1 MPSAVAVL
9 RRVDSMVH
17 IMTGQKHPLRMAREA
32 RHWSIDTL
40 AALTGLSRRTL
51 LRAEHGR
58 GLNPSSRQLICTAF
72 DMTAEEL
79 GLTFRHTGGKLR
91 HMASHRLEIDEFD
104 RREFI
109 HLGKSAPSQRFKSDA
124 ATSHRRSSSLALSS
138 RKSVSMFNVDQLD
151 RGIAACRKLDDAGQA
166 LVAQPIIGHYR
177 TFARLLLGTLP
188 RAAVERHLIAAL
200 AQLYQV
206 TGWLMFD
213 VGRNQRAAQCYR
225 VARQAAEESGNDALM
240 ANILCCQSF
249 LEINC
254 AQFTA
259 AIEAAEHA
267 VVLASRSGNVASKV
281 NALGAVGRALARHG
295 EQTRAMRAIEQQGC
309 LVTRLHP
316 DETPPWLYWLT
327 SGAVA
332 SQEGAC
338 LQAVGRFQESAA
350 YFERRLTDMNEAATR
365 DRALAHIRLA
375 TARFG
380 NGDLDEAWEELHLGI
395 RDVATGSSQ
404 RARGELL
411 NALTLLRS
419 GGDIAAS
426 RQVGGA
432 ARVVLCGTAAVP
444 RT

>member
-79 GLTFRHTGGKLR
+79 GLMFRQTGGKLR

-104 RREFI
+104 RR
-109 HLGKSAPSQRFKSDA
+109 DA
-124 ATSHRRSSSLALSS
+124 ATFYRRASSLALSL
-138 RKSVSMFNVDQLD
+138 RKSVSMFQVDQID

-206 TGWLMFD
+206 SAWLMFD
-213 VGRNQRAAQCYR
+213 VGRNQRAGQCYR
-225 VARQAAEESGNDALM
+225 VARQAAEESGNDALT
-240 ANILCCQSF
+240 ANILCCQSL
-249 LEINC
+249 LEITC

-259 AIEAAEHA
+259 AVEAAEQA

-309 LVTRLHP
+309 LATRLHP

-426 RQVGGA
+426 RQVEGA
-432 ARVVLCGTAAVP
+432 ARVVLSGTAAVP